1 MTSSTFDLLNPAG
14 LYDPTPNA
22 YSHLAAVPPGAR
34 WLFVAGQGGE
44 DRRGELSCVFAE
56 QAAQAIANVQTALK
70 SKGADLRD
78 VFKLTLLIADH
89 SEQRLRIWVEQAD
102 RAWAGCNKPVC
113 TLIPVPRLA
122 LDDMMIEIEAVAVI
136 ASPTGGQDGA

>member
-1 MTSSTFDLLNPAG
+1 MTSSTFELLNPAG

-22 YSHLAAVPPGAR
+22 YSHLAIVPPGGR

-44 DRRGELSCVFAE
+44 DARGELSCVFAE
-56 QAAQAIANVQTALK
+56 QAAQAIANVRTALQ
-70 SKGADLRD
+70 SRGADLRD
-78 VFKLTLLIADH
+78 VFKLTLLIAEH
-89 SEQRLRIWVEQAD
+89 SEQKLRIWVEQAD

-122 LDDMMIEIEAVAVI
+122 LDGMMIEIEAAAI
-136 ASPTGGQDGA
+136 ASPRNGQDGV